1 MIITITRTI
10 ILYIF
15 VTLGI
20 RLMGKRQIGE
30 MQPNEL
36 VVTLLI
42 SETAAIPLQDTTQ
55 PILNGL
61 VAIFVLVILEI
72 MISVLSMK
80 SRFMRKIMN
89 GKSAVIIKNGVIDQ
103 QMMKSVRMTVLDLVE
118 LLRGQDVFDIS
129 TVAFAVLEVNGNLSV
144 LLKSAEQPATVADLK
159 IEKKKA
165 LLQLPVISDGKIV
178 KESLDF
184 VGADE
189 KDIRK
194 KLKGGNVADVFLMT
208 MDREGNHNIIKR
220 EGKEMKRLIPA
231 AILLAVVLISYFG
244 SLKYINDSCAEA
256 DRLADKCEAEYRSG
270 RNAEEEIERLKKL
283 WDKKEKMLSFFVN
296 HADIDNIE
304 LELSSLTVFASEKE
318 DAMFYD
324 HIESMRTM
332 LHQIKEDTVLSTHS
346 VF

>member
-61 VAIFVLVILEI
+61 VAIFVLVIMEI
-72 MISVLSMK
+72 LISVLSMK

-144 LLKSAEQPATVADLK
+144 LLKSAEQPATAADLN
-159 IEKKKA
+159 IKKEKA

-184 VGADE
+184 VQADE

-194 KLKGGNVADVFLMT
+194 KLKGDNISDVFLMT

-220 EGKEMKRLIPA
+220 R
-231 AILLAVVLISYFG
+231 
-244 SLKYINDSCAEA
+244 
-256 DRLADKCEAEYRSG
+256 
-270 RNAEEEIERLKKL
+270 EER
-283 WDKKEKMLSFFVN
+283 
-296 HADIDNIE
+296 
-304 LELSSLTVFASEKE
+304 
-318 DAMFYD
+318 
-324 HIESMRTM
+324 
-332 LHQIKEDTVLSTHS
+332 
-346 VF
+346 

>member
-144 LLKSAEQPATVADLK
+144 LLKSAEQPATAADLN
-159 IEKKKA
+159 IKKEKA

-184 VGADE
+184 VQADE

-194 KLKGGNVADVFLMT
+194 KLKGDNISDVFLMT
-208 MDREGNHNIIKR
+208 MDKEGNHNIIKR
-220 EGKEMKRLIPA
+220 R
-231 AILLAVVLISYFG
+231 
-244 SLKYINDSCAEA
+244 
-256 DRLADKCEAEYRSG
+256 
-270 RNAEEEIERLKKL
+270 EEK
-283 WDKKEKMLSFFVN
+283 
-296 HADIDNIE
+296 
-304 LELSSLTVFASEKE
+304 
-318 DAMFYD
+318 
-324 HIESMRTM
+324 
-332 LHQIKEDTVLSTHS
+332 
-346 VF
+346 

>member
-144 LLKSAEQPATVADLK
+144 LLKSAEQPATAADLK
-159 IEKKKA
+159 IKKEKA

-184 VGADE
+184 VQADE

-194 KLKGGNVADVFLMT
+194 KLKGDNIADVFLMT
-208 MDREGNHNIIKR
+208 MDKEGNHNIIKR
-220 EGKEMKRLIPA
+220 R
-231 AILLAVVLISYFG
+231 
-244 SLKYINDSCAEA
+244 
-256 DRLADKCEAEYRSG
+256 
-270 RNAEEEIERLKKL
+270 EEK
-283 WDKKEKMLSFFVN
+283 
-296 HADIDNIE
+296 
-304 LELSSLTVFASEKE
+304 
-318 DAMFYD
+318 
-324 HIESMRTM
+324 
-332 LHQIKEDTVLSTHS
+332 
-346 VF
+346 